1 MKSFAELRMAINNNI
16 PIVWCGFIVS
26 YIDYIDDSDN
36 WVTDLPILIQYNE
49 GRSEAEVFLH
59 ELNIKI

>member
-16 PIVWCGFIVS
+16 PVVWCGFIVS
-26 YIDYIDDSDN
+26 HIDYIDDSDN

>member
-16 PIVWCGFIVS
+16 PVVWCGFIVS

-49 GRSEAEVFLH
+49 GRSEAAVFLH
-59 ELNIKI
+59 ELTIKI